1 VLLPG
6 EVLDDRYRLDHRLA
20 TGGMGDVWRATDT
33 VLGRPVAIKVMLPA
47 LLTDPGFMA
56 RFQAEARMMATLR
69 HPGVVQVYDY
79 GQTKVASGDVVYLVM
94 TYVDGEPLSRR
105 LAAAGRLPVAETLRI
120 VAQAADALQAVHQS
134 GIVHRDVKP
143 ANLLVQPDGTVV
155 LVDFGVARST
165 AATKL
170 TGTGNVV
177 GTALYMAPEQ
187 ISGEPVSG
195 ATDVYALG
203 ALTFHCIAGH
213 PPFEGDNALQIAFQ
227 QVHDEPPPLPEDV
240 PAAVRA
246 LVDRALAKQPAD
258 RFPDAA
264 AFAQAARAAVTEP
277 DADAPTEVVAVAPV
291 AGTGPATLTDLPV
304 AAGRFDDDVD
314 ENRVDE
320 PNRRPGRRAALLAA
334 AVVVPLLLIL
344 TAMALV
350 LRSPGQRNTPAP
362 AQPGSASVS
371 ATPTTTGPA
380 KNTGTNTKASTGPTR
395 TAAPAGAS
403 TTAPPQRS
411 TPPTG
416 PPRTSNPGGGSTAPT
431 PASTANPAATTTVPT
446 VQD

>member
-33 VLGRPVAIKVMLPA
+33 VLGRPVAVKVMLPA
-47 LLTDPGFMA
+47 LLTDPGFTA

-79 GQTKVASGDVVYLVM
+79 GRTTVASGDVVYLVM

-120 VAQAADALQAVHQS
+120 VAQTADALQAVHQS

-143 ANLLVQPDGTVV
+143 ANLLVQPDGNVV
-155 LVDFGVARST
+155 LVDFGVARSA

-170 TGTGNVV
+170 TGTGHVV

-187 ISGEPVSG
+187 ISGESISG
-195 ATDVYALG
+195 TTDVYALG

-213 PPFEGDNALQIAFQ
+213 PPFEGANALQIAFQ

-246 LVDRALAKQPAD
+246 LVSRAMAKQPTD

-264 AFAQAARAAVTEP
+264 AFAEAARAALTAP

-291 AGTGPATLTDLPV
+291 ADTGPATLTDLPV
-304 AAGRFDDDVD
+304 AADHVD
-314 ENRVDE
+314 QPD
-320 PNRRPGRRAALLAA
+320 RRPGRRAALFAA
-334 AVVVPLLLIL
+334 AVVVPLLLVL
-344 TAMALV
+344 TAVALV
-350 LRSPGQRNTPAP
+350 LRSSGQRHTPAP
-362 AQPGSASVS
+362 ARPGSASVPAAS
-371 ATPTTTGPA
+371 TTTGPA

-395 TAAPAGAS
+395 TAAPTGAT
-403 TTAPPQRS
+403 TTAPPQTS
-411 TPPTG
+411 APTTTG
-416 PPRTSNPGGGSTAPT
+416 PTRTSNPGGGSTAPT
-431 PASTANPAATTTVPT
+431 PASTANPAATTNAPT
-446 VQD
+446 VQG

>member
-1 VLLPG
+1 VLRPD

-33 VLGRPVAIKVMLPA
+33 VLGRPVAVKVMLPA
-47 LLTDPGFMA
+47 LLTDPDFTA

-79 GQTKVASGDVVYLVM
+79 GQTRLASDDVVYLVM

-143 ANLLVQPDGTVV
+143 ANLLVQPDGAVV
-155 LVDFGVARST
+155 LVDFGVARSA

-170 TGTGNVV
+170 TGSGNVV

-195 ATDVYALG
+195 AADVYALG
-203 ALTFHCIAGH
+203 ALTFHCITGH

-227 QVHDEPPPLPEDV
+227 QVHDDPPPLPDDV
-240 PAAVRA
+240 PAAVRS
-246 LVDRALAKQPAD
+246 LVSRAMAKQPAD

-264 AFAQAARAAVTEP
+264 AFAQAARAALTEP

-291 AGTGPATLTDLPV
+291 ADTGPTTLTDLPV
-304 AAGRFDDDVD
+304 AADYVGQ
-314 ENRVDE
+314 
-320 PNRRPGRRAALLAA
+320 PNRRSGRRAALFAA

-344 TAMALV
+344 GAVALA
-350 LRSPGQRNTPAP
+350 LQSPDQRKTPGP
-362 AQPGSASVS
+362 AQPGSASVP
-371 ATPTTTGPA
+371 AARTTTGPVT
-380 KNTGTNTKASTGPTR
+380 NTGTNTKASSGPTR
-395 TAAPAGAS
+395 TVAPTGAT
-403 TTAPPQRS
+403 TTAPPRTS
-411 TPPTG
+411 APTTAA
-416 PPRTSNPGGGSTAPT
+416 PTLTSNPGGGSPAPT
-431 PASTANPAATTTVPT
+431 PASTATTTAPT
-446 VQD
+446 VHG

>member
-33 VLGRPVAIKVMLPA
+33 VLGRPVAVKVMLPA
-47 LLTDPGFMA
+47 LLTDPDFTA

-79 GQTKVASGDVVYLVM
+79 GQAKVASGDVVYLVM

-120 VAQAADALQAVHQS
+120 VARAADALQAVHQS

-143 ANLLVQPDGTVV
+143 ANLLVQRDGTVV
-155 LVDFGVARST
+155 LVDFGVARSA

-246 LVDRALAKQPAD
+246 LVARAMAKQPAD

-264 AFAQAARAAVTEP
+264 AFAQAARAALTEP

-291 AGTGPATLTDLPV
+291 ADTGPATLTDLPV
-304 AAGRFDDDVD
+304 AADHADQPNHVD
-314 ENRVDE
+314 Q
-320 PNRRPGRRAALLAA
+320 PNRSPGKRAALLAA
-334 AVVVPLLLIL
+334 AVVVPLLLVL
-344 TAMALV
+344 TAVALV
-350 LRSPGQRNTPAP
+350 LQSPGQRNTPAP
-362 AQPGSASVS
+362 AQQGSASVP
-371 ATPTTTGPA
+371 AAPTTTGPA
-380 KNTGTNTKASTGPTR
+380 TNTGTNTKASTGPTR
-395 TAAPAGAS
+395 TTAPTGAT
-403 TTAPPQRS
+403 TTAPPQTS
-411 TPPTG
+411 APTTTG
-416 PPRTSNPGGGSTAPT
+416 PARTSNPGGGSTAPT
-431 PASTANPAATTTVPT
+431 PASTANPAAPTTAPT
-446 VQD
+446 VQG

>member
-33 VLGRPVAIKVMLPA
+33 VLGRPVAVKVMLPA
-47 LLTDPGFMA
+47 LLTDPDFTA

-79 GQTKVASGDVVYLVM
+79 GQTKVASGDVAYLVM

-120 VAQAADALQAVHQS
+120 VAGAADALQAVHQS

-143 ANLLVQPDGTVV
+143 ANLLVQRDGTVV
-155 LVDFGVARST
+155 LVDFGVARSA

-246 LVDRALAKQPAD
+246 LVARAMAKQPAD

-264 AFAQAARAAVTEP
+264 AFAQAARAALTEP

-291 AGTGPATLTDLPV
+291 ADPGPATLTDLPV
-304 AAGRFDDDVD
+304 AADHADQPNHVD
-314 ENRVDE
+314 Q
-320 PNRRPGRRAALLAA
+320 PNRSPGKRAALLAA
-334 AVVVPLLLIL
+334 AVVVPLLLVL
-344 TAMALV
+344 TAVALV
-350 LRSPGQRNTPAP
+350 LQSQGQRNTPAP
-362 AQPGSASVS
+362 AQQGSASVP
-371 ATPTTTGPA
+371 AAPTTTGPA
-380 KNTGTNTKASTGPTR
+380 TNTGTNTKASTGPTR
-395 TAAPAGAS
+395 TTAPTGAT
-403 TTAPPQRS
+403 TTAPPQTS
-411 TPPTG
+411 APTTTG
-416 PPRTSNPGGGSTAPT
+416 PARTSNPGGVSTAPT
-431 PASTANPAATTTVPT
+431 PASTANPAAPTTAPT
-446 VQD
+446 VQG